1 MLVVLLSL
9 LYILEKSRVPCF
21 SFSLLISSRLHSS
34 LGLTTLIHPP
44 TPSPPAGGIAPK
56 ILPAML
62 DNSLFYANLVAKGR
76 MKSLLS
82 AIPVYIVTHPQVRA

>member
-1 MLVVLLSL
+1 MACLLFSHSLALSLSPCLYLVVILS
-9 LYILEKSRVPCF
+9 VATF
-21 SFSLLISSRLHSS
+21 RLSPHS
-34 LGLTTLIHPP
+34 H
-44 TPSPPAGGIAPK
+44 PAGGIAPK

-82 AIPVYIVTHPQVRA
+82 AIPVYIVTHPQVGA

>member
-1 MLVVLLSL
+1 LFLFLFVDLFS
-9 LYILEKSRVPCF
+9 SPPFPC
-21 SFSLLISSRLHSS
+21 SH
-34 LGLTTLIHPP
+34 HPP
-44 TPSPPAGGIAPK
+44 SHPLPASTPAGGIAPK

>member
-1 MLVVLLSL
+1 
-9 LYILEKSRVPCF
+9 
-21 SFSLLISSRLHSS
+21 
-34 LGLTTLIHPP
+34 
-44 TPSPPAGGIAPK
+44 
-56 ILPAML
+56 ML